1 MKRINWY
8 VVLIVVVLIGFS
20 ALASSAR
27 AAPQATYELVKSYAG
42 AGGNGSA
49 GIYNLTGSIGQ
60 AAAGEVQAGI
70 YTLGSGFW
78 GGGLFIPA
86 IGNYKVYLP
95 LIKK

>member
-8 VVLIVVVLIGFS
+8 LVMIAVVLIGFS

-27 AAPQATYELVKSYAG
+27 AAPQATYELVRNVISPG
-42 AGGNGSA
+42 SNVSA
-49 GIYNLTGSIGQ
+49 GIYNINSSIGQ
-60 AAAGEVQAGI
+60 PAAGQVSAGV

-78 GGGLFIPA
+78 GGGIVVPA
-86 IGNYKVYLP
+86 IGNYRVYLP